1 MRPGEVCVLT
11 KSLTTGVSG
20 VPQSLSLDGMYRDT
34 WAWSG
39 RAGWRESALV
49 GSFSGGRRRVR
60 QAGGLARAGDRLMAS
75 THVLCRRRSTANTPR
90 RPKIMLLLAPGPIA
104 RWPDI
109 CLAR

>member
-49 GSFSGGRRRVR
+49 GSFSGRSH
-60 QAGGLARAGDRLMAS
+60 ARATSRWARPSRRQTHGQHSRPVSPPIDGQHTEEAKDHAAASSRSDRQV
-75 THVLCRRRSTANTPR
+75 TRY
-90 RPKIMLLLAPGPIA
+90 LLGS
-104 RWPDI
+104 
-109 CLAR
+109 